1 MRAGACAC
9 GVGFRISC
17 PCGVRECVR
26 MCTRMCMCVCVCVC
40 VRARAIVCVILCV
53 IVVSDFGVQAQYEM
67 MFTGAAAF
75 NDSKT
80 LQHLDTSLYDT
91 PVKTS
96 NQ

>member
-1 MRAGACAC
+1 
-9 GVGFRISC
+9 
-17 PCGVRECVR
+17 
-26 MCTRMCMCVCVCVC
+26 
-40 VRARAIVCVILCV
+40 
-53 IVVSDFGVQAQYEM
+53 M